1 MKLEIS
7 GAMRLARTRGVLIF
21 LLATVALAGGQT
33 PSSAPTG
40 CSKNVS
46 FAIAEGGQ
54 PVPAIP
60 KFAVKWIDKM
70 SHQPD
75 SKVLC
80 FSQIPSSTMSNYL
93 VIFSSS
99 EAMFEGLTPSAHTYT
114 STKGGPSDTSM
125 VSSYGGTWS
134 YSYVGMP
141 PPSTT
146 TSLDLRRDDKPK
158 SLFVRA
164 YNQQG
169 RVISKNSLGGF
180 FSKEKVLEYVFASIL
195 GDTTSAQK
203 QQKSVAV
210 PLSVYYVNC
219 DVDSPPVETAAE
231 SAPPSAASAA
241 PPASAP
247 PVPAPKDAP
256 MPKAAPKAIL
266 EIWSQPAGADIALD
280 GGYVGKTPRSVTV
293 PPGEHTI
300 ALHKQDFGTW
310 QRRMQVD
317 AGTHQVGAYLEQKA
331 LSLDFPAAP
340 PGAAPEPKTSGTARE
355 ESASEAVLQFWS
367 SPSGA
372 DIFMDGDLVGK
383 TPYSLVV
390 SPGEHAIIIS
400 KKDVG
405 TWQHKI
411 VASPG
416 KHRVGAN
423 LERKSVAFQ

>member
-1 MKLEIS
+1 MRLEIS
-7 GAMRLARTRGVLIF
+7 GASIFSRIPKILILLIAAASLAW
-21 LLATVALAGGQT
+21 GGT
-33 PSSAPTG
+33 PASAPA

-60 KFAVKWIDKM
+60 KFAVKWIDRM

-75 SKVLC
+75 KVLC
-80 FSQIPSSTMSNYL
+80 FSQIPSSVMANYL

-99 EAMFEGLTPSAHTYT
+99 EAMFDGLTPSAHTYT
-114 STKGGPSDTSM
+114 STKAGSGDANM

-141 PPSTT
+141 PPATT
-146 TSLDLRRDDKPK
+146 TSLDLRRDDKPR

-169 RVISKNSLGGF
+169 RVISKNSMGGF

-195 GDTTSAQK
+195 GDTTSPQK
-203 QQKSVAV
+203 QKSVAV

-231 SAPPSAASAA
+231 SAPTSAA
-241 PPASAP
+241 PAAPVTASKD
-247 PVPAPKDAP
+247 VPKDAP
-256 MPKAAPKAIL
+256 MPKAAAKAVL
-266 EIWSQPAGADIALD
+266 DIWSQPPGADIALD
-280 GGYVGKTPRSVTV
+280 GGYVGKTPYSLTV
-293 PPGEHTI
+293 SPGEHTI
-300 ALHKQDFGTW
+300 VLHKQDFGSW

-317 AGTHQVGAYLEQKA
+317 AGTHQVGAYLEQKTLA
-331 LSLDFPAAP
+331 LDFGPAP
-340 PGAAPEPKTSGTARE
+340 PGAPEPKPSRAVRE
-355 ESASEAVLQFWS
+355 DSVSEAVLEFWS
-367 SPSGA
+367 SPPGA
-372 DIFMDGDLVGK
+372 DIVMDGDLVGK

-390 SPGEHAIIIS
+390 SPGEHAIVIS

-405 TWQHKI
+405 TWQRKVI
-411 VASPG
+411 ASAG

-423 LERKSVAFQ
+423 LERKAVPLQ